1 MTDNRMNRVKV
12 MLGGVPGEGGETT
25 EHAMV
30 APREF
35 PNQAL
40 QVLTMAQRTAEEHV
54 ATAHHQ
60 ADKIRTD
67 ALAAAE
73 QTAREAEQHAHN
85 VRREADKVL
94 FEARKAAE
102 QTDREAHA
110 RAEHA
115 QRNAGQIEAEAR
127 ARAEA
132 IVGDAHASA
141 EQLKLQAQRRYEDVV
156 GSLGS
161 KRAALQ
167 EQIEALEQFDREYR
181 SRLTTF
187 MQGQMRA
194 LWVDQPQVTGEL
206 DPPGSHA
213 AHETHEAEPPQQ
225 QLEAAV
231 VPAQRPGAEDHLQDH
246 PHDHPQAQPGEEQA
260 DPEAA
265 VVAPAED
272 PEAALSGQPER

>member
-12 MLGGVPGEGGETT
+12 MLGGVPGEGETT
-25 EHAMV
+25 EHALV

-94 FEARKAAE
+94 FEARKTVE
-102 QTDREAHA
+102 QSDREAHA

-132 IVGDAHASA
+132 IVADAQANA

-156 GSLGS
+156 GSLGT
-161 KRAALQ
+161 KREALQ

-181 SRLTTF
+181 GRLTAF
-187 MQGQMRA
+187 MQSQLRA
-194 LWVDQPQVTGEL
+194 LWVDQPQVNA
-206 DPPGSHA
+206 DVDHAAGSHA
-213 AHETHEAEPPQQ
+213 AREAHEAEEPQPQ
-225 QLEAAV
+225 IEAAAV
-231 VPAQRPGAEDHLQDH
+231 QHPVAEE
-246 PHDHPQAQPGEEQA
+246 AE
-260 DPEAA
+260 PEAA
-265 VVAPAED
+265 PVVAEELEEEKEPV
-272 PEAALSGQPER
+272 R